1 MTRSHS
7 FVLDI
12 ILKNDISKVAQTP
25 SKSLSV
31 LITSRHARRSNR
43 LRKKAL
49 FLSSFPRK
57 RESMHPHRYILWRQ
71 HGLAPTWIP
80 AFAGMT
86 IQGKAPRVFPP
97 PANQRQTTLEGI
109 WRVE

>member
-12 ILKNDISKVAQTP
+12 TLNNDISKVAQTP

-31 LITSRHARRSNR
+31 LITSWHARRSN
-43 LRKKAL
+43 
-49 FLSSFPRK
+49 
-57 RESMHPHRYILWRQ
+57 Q
-71 HGLAPTWIP
+71 H
-80 AFAGMT
+80 
-86 IQGKAPRVFPP
+86 
-97 PANQRQTTLEGI
+97 QTTLEDI